1 MIKRIVTPVS
11 IFLVLF
17 LSMQGAFAKQ
27 TGPSFI
33 RDAEIEHTL
42 RSYARPLFNAAGL
55 NGEDVE
61 IYIINS
67 NVLNAFVA
75 GGQRLFLFRGLLER
89 VETPGQLKG
98 VIAHETGHIAG
109 GHLARAQDAIKN
121 ASIKQIVG
129 MLLGVVAAAAG
140 GGAAGTAVT
149 LGSQDAATKSYL
161 QYSRTQESSADQAAI
176 TYLDRTH
183 QSGSGMVEFLDII
196 GKDEYQ
202 PQTTISSYYRSHP
215 VSSER
220 VAALEQR
227 VKKSPYKD
235 VPPSP
240 DDVAAL
246 KRMQA
251 KLYGFTRPLAKTLHK
266 YPLSDKSIYGRYAR
280 AIGYFKY
287 PDLPKALSE
296 IDSLIAEYPMDPYFY
311 ELKGQAL
318 YENGDI
324 FGALP
329 SLETAVGLAPD
340 EPLLLTF
347 YGTILN
353 ATGQPENSEKAIA
366 VLNDSLSYDPND
378 GNTWDQLAI
387 AYSRNGDTGMVS
399 LATAERSLLQGD
411 MQKAIFHAKR
421 AQDFF
426 KPGTPNYLRT
436 EDIITLAGQAS
447 RN

>member
-1 MIKRIVTPVS
+1 
-11 IFLVLF
+11 
-17 LSMQGAFAKQ
+17 MQGAFAKQ

-55 NGEDVE
+55 NGDDVQ

-67 NVLNAFVA
+67 GVINAFVA

-129 MLLGVVAAAAG
+129 LLLGVVAAAAG
-140 GGAAGTAVT
+140 GGSAGAAMT

-161 QYSRTQESSADQAAI
+161 QYSRTQESSADQAAV

-183 QSGSGMVEFLDII
+183 QSGRGMVEFLNII

-227 VKKSPYKD
+227 VQKSPYKD

-251 KLYGFTRPLAKTLHK
+251 KLFGFTRPLSATLHK
-266 YPLSDKSIYGRYAR
+266 YPLSDQSIYGRYAR
-280 AIGYFKY
+280 AIGYFRY
-287 PDLPKALSE
+287 PDLNKALSE
-296 IDSLIAEYPMDPYFY
+296 IDSLLAEYPMDPYFH

-329 SLETAVGLAPD
+329 SLETAVNLAPD

-366 VLNDSLSYDPND
+366 GLNDSLSYDPNE

-399 LATAERSLLQGD
+399 LA
-411 MQKAIFHAKR
+411 IFQAQR

-447 RN
+447 RK